1 MSAFADLIHRHRT
14 ARRWSL
20 ERAGERAGLDH
31 SLISRMERDQRNPT
45 RASVAA
51 LAAAYALNA
60 WERDELYL
68 AAGFIPPDVDTT
80 RLGHLLRNLPR
91 TTAPSAP

>member
-1 MSAFADLIHRHRT
+1 MSTFADLIHRHRS
-14 ARRWSL
+14 ARRWSQAYLACEANLSAALVSRL
-20 ERAGERAGLDH
+20 ESGK
-31 SLISRMERDQRNPT
+31 RNATP
-45 RASVAA
+45 ASIAA
-51 LAAAYALNA
+51 LAEAFGLPV

-68 AAGFIPPDVDTT
+68 AAGLVPPDVDTT